1 MPCFLLAPLQV
12 DNIYAKMFLFME
24 NITFNL
30 MKFPEDKA
38 EINGWQTKFAK
49 TAGWDNIYKYILENG
64 LIRSLDE
71 VILTNYEIFP
81 IGDDEIKLALSIK
94 NQKETLGFVICQEF
108 NLTTPS
114 PELFLQYIVLRPDMQ
129 NKGIGKQIFNK
140 LPTEIEKI
148 TGKRPQSAFSYID
161 CTNLPSQKLYKR
173 FEFDLSPINH
183 KFVKATGNF
192 EPQLEK

>member
-1 MPCFLLAPLQV
+1 
-12 DNIYAKMFLFME
+12 ME
-24 NITFNL
+24 NVTFNL

-38 EINGWQTKFAK
+38 EINDWQTKFGG
-49 TAGWDNIYKYILENG
+49 TSGWDNIYKYILENG

-71 VILTNYEIFP
+71 VVLTNYEIFP
-81 IGDDEIKLALSIK
+81 IGDDEVKLALSIK
-94 NQKETLGFVICQEF
+94 NQEQNIIGFIICQEF
-108 NLTTPS
+108 NLTTLS

-129 NKGIGKQIFNK
+129 NKGLGKQIFNK

-161 CTNLPSQKLYKR
+161 STNLASQKLYKR
-173 FEFDLSPINH
+173 FGFELLPIKNNNEFVMA
-183 KFVKATGNF
+183 KGNF